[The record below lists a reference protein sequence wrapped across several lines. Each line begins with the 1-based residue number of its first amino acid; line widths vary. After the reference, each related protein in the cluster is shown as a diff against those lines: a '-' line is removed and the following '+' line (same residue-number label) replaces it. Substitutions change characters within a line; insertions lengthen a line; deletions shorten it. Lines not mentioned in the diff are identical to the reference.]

1 VVFYYLTIEWDAII
15 VENVLLALIIVGTIY
30 VEGWFQRKAQQS
42 KDKDMIRQTV
52 MFITSDLQGKLRFI
66 EESIQYH
73 DYKPFFTNMWD
84 AIILAGRHALLP
96 FEMFED
102 LEHTYSSMKYY
113 NTELQ
118 SNKTDE
124 NVLKDLLA
132 DVRKAIYHSLEN
144 LSETKKP

>member
-1 VVFYYLTIEWDAII
+1 LTIEWDAII

-66 EESIQYH
+66 EESIQYR

-84 AIILAGRHALLP
+84 AMILAGRHALLP